1 METSGG
7 APVGLVACEYCDL
20 LHHER
25 PLRPNEKAR
34 CLRCGGLLYRNQPNA
49 IEHALALTVAAL
61 ALWVV
66 ANVFPFLRVS
76 LEGQVQTST
85 IAAGVVD
92 LWSGGAG
99 LLAGLILLTSIVAPL
114 LQLLGMLYVLLPLRL
129 GWRPPGVAA
138 AARFGESMG
147 PWAML
152 DVYMLALMVTLVKLG
167 QMAQVHLLVGAWAFG
182 AFFLVLIAA
191 GAAYD
196 VRAVWSR
203 VEALE

>member
-1 METSGG
+1 MESSESV
-7 APVGLVACEYCDL
+7 PVGLVACEYCDL
-20 LHHER
+20 LHRER
-25 PLRPNEKAR
+25 PLRPNETAR
-34 CLRCGGLLYRNQPNA
+34 CLRCGGFLYRDHPQA
-49 IEHALALTVAAL
+49 IEHALSLAIAAL
-61 ALWVV
+61 ALWVI
-66 ANVFPFLRVS
+66 ANAFPFLRVS
-76 LEGQVQTST
+76 LEGQVQTNT

-92 LWSGGAG
+92 LWSGGAR
-99 LLAGLILLTSIVAPL
+99 LLAGLILLTTIVAPL

-138 AARFGESMG
+138 AARFQESMG

-152 DVYMLALMVTLVKLG
+152 DVYMLALLVTLVKLA
-167 QMAQVHLLVGAWAFG
+167 QMARVDLLVGAWAFG

-196 VRAVWSR
+196 GRAVWSR